1 MLVVYLAGAVRQRQA
16 ESTWQEEH
24 FAEERRG
31 SNFNVNSLRTSSE
44 SAIFP
49 RLFLVCSQVRSVSIA
64 REVKSS
70 DQIAAKRLFFLACS
84 CGLARAHSK
93 ARQIQTG
100 GLFSVRPRDGAK
112 IALFPTTHRRRS
124 ERETIHTYRP
134 FSADGMVWHRLQLHS
149 KYLPNNKKQM
159 WGLLVGDTG

>member
-1 MLVVYLAGAVRQRQA
+1 MLVVYLAGAVRQA

-31 SNFNVNSLRTSSE
+31 PNFNVNSLRTSSE

-64 REVKSS
+64 REVKPS

-84 CGLARAHSK
+84 CGLARVHSK

-124 ERETIHTYRP
+124 ERETVHFQQMGWHGIGCNCTRSTYQI
-134 FSADGMVWHRLQLHS
+134 LT
-149 KYLPNNKKQM
+149 KNKCGTY
-159 WGLLVGDTG
+159 W

>member
-1 MLVVYLAGAVRQRQA
+1 MSLLVVYLAGAVRQA

-70 DQIAAKRLFFLACS
+70 DQIAAKRLFSSLAHAASPGYTRKRGKFKRGACS
-84 CGLARAHSK
+84 ASGREMARK
-93 ARQIQTG
+93 LPFFRQPTG
-100 GLFSVRPRDGAK
+100 GGVR
-112 IALFPTTHRRRS
+112 
-124 ERETIHTYRP
+124 ERPYIHTVH
-134 FSADGMVWHRLQLHS
+134 FQQMGWHGIGCNCTRSTYQIT
-149 KYLPNNKKQM
+149 KNKCGAY
-159 WGLLVGDTG
+159 W